1 MATRFKTG
9 SRTNY
14 GIESLPSGY
23 SEGGGVSEFVIPSVG
38 IEDVDVGIFNLFD
51 KEIGF
56 SVAGEDGAELKKVPI
71 VFAGG
76 EKWALLKKNRPMRD
90 KNGALILPI
99 ITIGR
104 QNIAQS
110 PNDDIIGRGIN
121 QRTGEITIRR
131 KLDKSDRGYQNLI
144 NRIYLKHQSGLAVPS
159 TEGDT
164 GQLTT
169 LRAIGDLSDDGIID
183 DGGFL
188 LGNRKNNVYETI
200 VIPSPQF
207 FTANYEITIW
217 TQFTTHMNQILETL
231 LSSFL
236 PQTQGWKI
244 ESTKG
249 YWFVATVTDD
259 IFSSDTNFED
269 MSDAERF
276 MKYKIN
282 IKVPAYLLASK
293 SPGVPIAVKRY
304 ISAPDVTFSTGLPL
318 AEETDG
324 SGLDDPTLGS
334 DDPTLPLNDSQT
346 KRVDQRRSGHGRLF
360 VASDEIDPND
370 PALLALPRS
379 RAPSRFKRI
388 VTRNS
393 NGTLVTRLVRISS
406 VNSNTGETVYT
417 PGTDLGDMSIVVI
430 ED

>member
-9 SRTNY
+9 ARTNY
-14 GIESLPSGY
+14 GIEPLPTGY
-23 SEGGGVSEFVIPSVG
+23 SEGGGVSEFVIPPVG

-51 KEIGF
+51 KEIKFAVG
-56 SVAGEDGAELKKVPI
+56 GEGSSEFKKVPI

-76 EKWALLKKNRPMRD
+76 EKWALLKRNRPMRD

-104 QNIAQS
+104 QNIAQT
-110 PNDDIIGRGIN
+110 PNEDITGRGIN
-121 QRTGEITIRR
+121 QRSGEIVIRR

-159 TEGDT
+159 EEGDVN
-164 GQLTT
+164 QLTT
-169 LRAIGDLSDDGIID
+169 ARAIGDLSDDGIIE
-183 DGGFL
+183 DGGYL
-188 LGNRKNNVYETI
+188 LGNRKNNIYETV

-217 TQFTTHMNQILETL
+217 TQFTTHMNQVLETL
-231 LSSFL
+231 MSSFL

-244 ESTKG
+244 ETSKG

-259 IFSSDTNFED
+259 IFSAETNFED
-269 MSDAERF
+269 MSGAERF

-282 IKVPAYLLASK
+282 VKVPAYMLAS
-293 SPGVPIAVKRY
+293 SAPGVPITVKKY
-304 ISAPDVTFSTGLPL
+304 VSSPDISFSMGLPL
-318 AEETDG
+318 AEETDVN
-324 SGLDDPTLGS
+324 SVDDPTLGS
-334 DDPTLPLNDSQT
+334 DDPTLPTNESQT
-346 KRVDQRRSGHGRLF
+346 KRADQRRTGKGRLF
-360 VASDEIDPND
+360 VSSDEIDPND
-370 PALLALPRS
+370 PALLSLPRG
-379 RAPSRFKRI
+379 RIPANFKRI
-388 VTRNS
+388 VSRNS
-393 NGTLVTRLVRISS
+393 NGALVTRLVRISS
-406 VNSNTGETVYT
+406 INSNTGETVYS